1 MRHDREK
8 LVDAG
13 PGDGPARLAFCQLV
27 QAIGRGE
34 VPLGVFAVRI
44 DEQVGVDRP
53 LARILLQVV

>member
-1 MRHDREK
+1 MQGQGMAQRA
-8 LVDAG
+8 L
-13 PGDGPARLAFCQLV
+13 PCQLA